1 MKKVKIQNIPK
12 HVAFIMDG
20 NRRWAR
26 ERKLPLLQGHK
37 NGEDRIEPLVDMAIE
52 YHIPY
57 LTFWAFSTENWK
69 RSPEEVGYLLSLYKR
84 NLDKTVDV
92 FRKKNVQVKVI
103 GDLNKFPRDLQQKT
117 ARWIELTKKN
127 KSITVILA
135 LSYGGRDEI
144 IRAVNKILNNKK
156 QITNN
161 IKITKEDLEKN
172 LDTAGIPDP
181 DLMIRTGGERRLSGY
196 LLWQMEYA
204 EFYFTEKYWPE
215 FTPEEFVKALQD
227 YSERIRRF
235 GR

>member
-1 MKKVKIQNIPK
+1 M
-12 HVAFIMDG
+12 
-20 NRRWAR
+20 
-26 ERKLPLLQGHK
+26 
-37 NGEDRIEPLVDMAIE
+37 
-52 YHIPY
+52 
-57 LTFWAFSTENWK
+57 
-69 RSPEEVGYLLSLYKR
+69 
-84 NLDKTVDV
+84 DKTVDV